1 MEQPPLGLNS
11 RPQWRSHGC
20 GFSKTDR
27 SLWYAPGEADG
38 NLPSRES
45 CSRGHVSLEVLHY
58 QTAVGA
64 WGEAAGHR
72 AVLGPGP
79 HERQGGEK
87 ATLFRSLPREELPT
101 LCPAARREPMPNA
114 GAGCSKLR
122 HARLFLILS
131 SLHFTFMG
139 PLLLFVQGF

>member
-11 RPQWRSHGC
+11 RPQRRSHGC

-45 CSRGHVSLEVLHY
+45 CSRGHGSLEFLHH

-79 HERQGGEK
+79 RERQGGEK
-87 ATLFRSLPREELPT
+87 ATLFRSLPREEFPT
-101 LCPAARREPMPNA
+101 LCPVARREPVPSA
-114 GAGCSKLR
+114 RAGCSNLC
-122 HARLFLILS
+122 HARLFPILS
-131 SLHFTFMG
+131 SLHFTFTG